1 MHRLVIFT
9 VVTSLLTNE
18 IEDEDPKK
26 WILDLNETA
35 KWTQAEIEKSSDYSH
50 ISSQIIVPLRNRLEK
65 KLNNSDMLGIPEM
78 SADLNGIYGLYY
90 GLYDEQFSKGN
101 PDMHFLIATDTP
113 QGQVTAKIVNNFL

>member
-9 VVTSLLTNE
+9 VGTSLLTNE

-35 KWTQAEIEKSSDYSH
+35 NWTQAEIEKTSDSSH
-50 ISSQIIVPLRNRLEK
+50 IFSQIIMPLANRLEK
-65 KLNNSDMLGIPEM
+65 KLNNSDMVGIPEM

-101 PDMHFLIATDTP
+101 QDMHFLIATDTP